1 VPRDRRVERR
11 LWQPVD
17 VTRVGGPA
25 AGARQVWRPDREDS
39 WRMAGMPY
47 HAVVPVSRCLRSD
60 QRGRVD
66 VSGAVVSFVIVTVS
80 AFLAGCIDAIAGGG
94 GLIQLPA
101 LLAVCPDAP
110 LAGLFGTNKFASV
123 WGTGRAAASYARHVR
138 LPWRA
143 LAAAVAAAAVGSC
156 GGAWLATRV
165 PDEWLRITVP
175 ALLLLVLV
183 STLRHKQLG
192 TVHAPRYA
200 GGAEAAV
207 AAAGAAAIGFYD
219 GLFGPGTGSFLVFL
233 FVRVLGYDFL
243 HASAAAKAV
252 NIATNLAALAVFV
265 PGGHIRW
272 PLAVAMAVANVAGSG
287 VGTQLALRRGS
298 GLVRAVFIAVVSAL
312 LLKTG
317 YDAFLGPG

>member
-1 VPRDRRVERR
+1 MP
-11 LWQPVD
+11 
-17 VTRVGGPA
+17 GGLNDE
-25 AGARQVWRPDREDS
+25 GRQTLF
-39 WRMAGMPY
+39 
-47 HAVVPVSRCLRSD
+47 AVIT
-60 QRGRVD
+60 
-66 VSGAVVSFVIVTVS
+66 VILA

-101 LLAVCPDAP
+101 MLAACPEAP

-138 LPWRA
+138 LPWRP

-165 PDEWLRITVP
+165 PDEWLRAVVP
-175 ALLLLVLV
+175 VLLLLVLV
-183 STLRHKQLG
+183 STLRHKNLG
-192 TVHAPRYA
+192 AVHAPRYA
-200 GGAEAAV
+200 GRSEAAV
-207 AAAGAAAIGFYD
+207 AAAGTAAIGFYD
-219 GLFGPGTGSFLVFL
+219 GLVGPGTGSFLVFL

-243 HASAAAKAV
+243 HASAAAKVV
-252 NIATNLAALAVFV
+252 NIVTNLAALVVFV

-272 PLAVAMAVANVAGSG
+272 PLAIAMAVANVAGSG
-287 VGTQLALRRGS
+287 VGTRLALRRGS

-317 YDAFLGPG
+317 YDALVRSG

>member
-1 VPRDRRVERR
+1 
-11 LWQPVD
+11 
-17 VTRVGGPA
+17 
-25 AGARQVWRPDREDS
+25 
-39 WRMAGMPY
+39 M
-47 HAVVPVSRCLRSD
+47 
-60 QRGRVD
+60 
-66 VSGAVVSFVIVTVS
+66 SGAAVSFVIVTLA

-101 LLAVCPDAP
+101 LLAACPGAP

-143 LAAAVAAAAVGSC
+143 LAAAVAAAATGAC

-165 PDEWLRITVP
+165 PDEWLRISVP
-175 ALLLLVLV
+175 VLLLLVLV
-183 STLRHKQLG
+183 SMLRHRELG

-200 GGAEAAV
+200 GGAEAAA
-207 AAAGAAAIGFYD
+207 AAAGTAAIGFYD
-219 GLFGPGTGSFLVFL
+219 GLIGPGTGSFLVFL

-243 HASAAAKAV
+243 HASAAAKVV

-272 PLAVAMAVANVAGSG
+272 PLAIAMAVANVAGSG
-287 VGTQLALRRGS
+287 VGTQLALRSGS
-298 GLVRAVFIAVVSAL
+298 RFVRAVFVAVVSAL
-312 LLKTG
+312 LVKTG
-317 YDAFLGPG
+317 YDAVIGPG